1 MAEHLRNEQ
10 CCLDALKMAAAT
22 RRRVI
27 PRAAA
32 EPDITF

>member
-1 MAEHLRNEQ
+1 MAEHLRNEL
-10 CCLDALKMAAAT
+10 CLDALKMAAAT

>member
-1 MAEHLRNEQ
+1 MAEHLRNEL
-10 CCLDALKMAAAT
+10 CLDALKRAAAN